1 LLCPRRCST
10 WPTTS
15 AGRSDPQKT
24 WSSGKALAVASCA
37 VPEFQAPK
45 GMRDVLAP
53 ESERWSALVAT
64 FAEHARR
71 ANFGLVLTPL
81 IEHLEV
87 FQRVGDS
94 TDIVRKEMYD
104 FEDKGGR
111 RVAVR
116 PEITAGLM
124 RAFVEHR
131 PSTPWKV
138 WTVGPNFRYEQPQAS
153 RYRQHFQLD
162 AEIVG
167 TDDPDADVEVIAL
180 LDGFHRALGLRDRTL
195 LLNSLG
201 DAAGRPAYLEA
212 LRAYLTDHAGDLTA
226 ESRETLAVNP
236 LRVLD
241 SKRPPDRDVIA
252 SAPLVLDYLTPESA
266 AHFERVQS
274 GLTSLG
280 IPFRVEPRL
289 VRGLDYYTRTIF
301 EFASHSLRG
310 AQNAIGGGG
319 RYDLL
324 VAQLGGPE
332 TPAVGFG
339 AGIER
344 ILEACDAEGTFGSL
358 APTVDVFVVD
368 TAGAGDALVLGHELR
383 TAGFTAGR
391 AYDERSMRAQMKAAD
406 RSGATVAVII
416 GPDEHAAG
424 TVVVRPLRG
433 GGEQAVIARAE
444 LLEHLEKVLS

>member
-1 LLCPRRCST
+1 
-10 WPTTS
+10 
-15 AGRSDPQKT
+15 
-24 WSSGKALAVASCA
+24 
-37 VPEFQAPK
+37 
-45 GMRDVLAP
+45 MRDVFAP
-53 ESERWSALVAT
+53 ESARWSTLVAT

-71 ANFGLVLTPL
+71 GGFGLVLTPL
-81 IEHLEV
+81 VEHFEV

-111 RVAVR
+111 RVALR

-131 PSTPWKV
+131 PTVPWKV
-138 WTVGPNFRYEQPQAS
+138 WTVGPNFRYEQPQAG

-180 LDGFHRALGLRDRTL
+180 LDGFHRALGLGDRTL

-201 DAAGRPAYLEA
+201 DAAGRPAYLAA
-212 LRAYLTDHAGDLTA
+212 LRAHLEAHAADLSA

-241 SKRPPDRDVIA
+241 SKRPVDEDVIGA
-252 SAPLVLDYLTPESA
+252 APQTLDYLTDESA
-266 AHFERVQS
+266 AHFDRVQA
-274 GLTSLG
+274 GLASLG
-280 IPFRVEPRL
+280 IEFRIEPRL

-301 EFASHSLRG
+301 EFTGHALQG

-319 RYDLL
+319 RYDGL
-324 VAQLGGPE
+324 VEQLGGPP

-344 ILEACDAEGTFGSL
+344 ILQACDAEGLFATSD
-358 APTVDVFVVD
+358 AAVEVFVVD
-368 TAGAGDALVLGHELR
+368 TAGANDGLVISQELQR
-383 TAGFTAGR
+383 AGIAAGR
-391 AYDERSMRAQMKAAD
+391 AYEHRSMKAQMRAAH
-406 RSGATVAVII
+406 RSGAAVAVIV
-416 GPDEHAAG
+416 GPDERAAG
-424 TVVVRPLRG
+424 TVVVHPMRG
-433 GGEQAVIARAE
+433 GDGQAVIARTE
-444 LLEHLEKVLS
+444 LLEHLEKQLP

>member
-1 LLCPRRCST
+1 M
-10 WPTTS
+10 
-15 AGRSDPQKT
+15 AQIA
-24 WSSGKALAVASCA
+24 SSA
-37 VPEFQAPK
+37 VPEFQAPR

-53 ESERWSALVAT
+53 ESARWSTLVAT

-71 ANFGLVLTPL
+71 GGFGLVLTPL
-81 IEHLEV
+81 VEHFEV

-111 RVAVR
+111 RVALR

-131 PSTPWKV
+131 PTVPWKV
-138 WTVGPNFRYEQPQAS
+138 WTVGPNYRYEQPQAG

-195 LLNSLG
+195 LVNSLG
-201 DAAGRPAYLEA
+201 DAAGRPAYLGA
-212 LRAYLTDHAGDLTA
+212 LRAHLEAHAADLST
-226 ESRETLAVNP
+226 ESRETLVVNP

-241 SKRPPDRDVIA
+241 SKRPVDQDVIGA
-252 SAPLVLDYLTPESA
+252 APHTLDYLTDESA
-266 AHFERVQS
+266 AHFDHVRS
-274 GLTSLG
+274 GLSSLG
-280 IPFRVEPRL
+280 IEFRIEPRL

-301 EFASHSLRG
+301 KFAGHSLQG

-319 RYDLL
+319 RYDGL
-324 VAQLGGPE
+324 VEQLGGPP

-344 ILEACDAEGTFGSL
+344 ILQACDAEGVFAT
-358 APTVDVFVVD
+358 ADAAVDVFVVD
-368 TAGAGDALVLGHELR
+368 TAGADDGLVISQELQR
-383 TAGFTAGR
+383 AGIATGR
-391 AYDERSMRAQMKAAD
+391 AYEHRSMKAQMRAAG
-406 RSGATVAVII
+406 RSGAAVAVIV
-416 GPDEHAAG
+416 GPDERAAG
-424 TVVVRPLRG
+424 TVVVRPMRG
-433 GGEQAVIARAE
+433 GDGQAVVARPD
-444 LLEHLEKVLS
+444 LLEHLEKLLP

>member
-1 LLCPRRCST
+1 
-10 WPTTS
+10 
-15 AGRSDPQKT
+15 
-24 WSSGKALAVASCA
+24 

-71 ANFGLVLTPL
+71 AGFGLVLTPL

-131 PSTPWKV
+131 PPTPWKV

-180 LDGFHRALGLRDRTL
+180 LDGVHRALGLADRTL

-201 DAAGRPAYLEA
+201 DAAGRPAYLDA
-212 LRAYLTDHAGDLTA
+212 LRAHLTEHAAELSA

-241 SKRPPDRDVIA
+241 SKRPDDREVIA
-252 SAPLVLDYLTPESA
+252 AAPIVLDYLTPESA
-266 AHFERVQS
+266 AHFERVQA
-274 GLTSLG
+274 GLRGLN
-280 IPFRVEPRL
+280 IPFRIEPRL

-301 EFASHSLRG
+301 EFAGHSLRG

-324 VAQLGGPE
+324 VEQLGGPP

-339 AGIER
+339 AGVER
-344 ILEACDAEGTFGSL
+344 ILEACDAEGVFTGVPP
-358 APTVDVFVVD
+358 AVDVFIVD
-368 TAGAGDALVLGHELR
+368 TAGAGDALIVGHELR
-383 TAGFTAGR
+383 AAGLAAGR
-391 AYDERSMRAQMKAAD
+391 AYDSRSMRAQMKAAD
-406 RSGATVAVII
+406 RSGAAVAVII
-416 GPDEHAAG
+416 GPDERAAG

-433 GGEQAVIARAE
+433 GGDQTVIARTE